1 MIVEVI
7 AVGTELLLGQI
18 VNTNA
23 SWLGSRIADEG
34 WDAMHQQV
42 VGDNRARLAEAIG
55 VALERADA
63 VILTGGIGPTQ
74 DDLTREAISDATG
87 RPLAF
92 NEELGTALAEWW
104 QRRFGREMPVSN
116 FRQAEYPE
124 GAEQYP
130 NPRGTAPGLGLRH
143 EGTWIF
149 ALPGVPPEMEGLF
162 DAHVAPR
169 LRAEAGDLSVIVSR
183 VLHSWGIPESTL
195 GERLDDL
202 FTASTNPSLA
212 FLASSAVI
220 KVRITAKG
228 RTQEEA
234 EGLIAPVEAEVRTR
248 LGAAVF
254 AVDRETL
261 SGVVLDGCRA
271 KGWRMAS
278 AESMTG
284 GLLGGR
290 LTDEPGSS
298 EVFVGGI
305 VAYAPGVKEES
316 LGVPAA
322 LIASEGVVSEAV
334 ALAMAEGAAQRLGA
348 EVGVAITGAAGPTGL
363 DGVEPGTVVIAV
375 RTPEGARARTMRMP
389 GDRERARTFGVTAAL
404 QLTRLA
410 VAGEWW

>member
-7 AVGTELLLGQI
+7 AVGTELLLGQV

-23 SWLGSRIADEG
+23 TWLGSRIADEG
-34 WDAMHQQV
+34 WDALHQQV
-42 VGDNRARLAEAIG
+42 VGDNRGRLVDAIR
-55 VALERADA
+55 VAIDRADA

-74 DDLTREAISDATG
+74 DDLTREAIAEATG
-87 RPLAF
+87 RPLQF
-92 NEELGTALAEWW
+92 NEELGAELAAWW

-130 NPRGTAPGLGLRH
+130 NPRGTAPGIGLRH
-143 EGTWIF
+143 EGTWVF
-149 ALPGVPPEMEGLF
+149 ALPGVPPEMQGLF
-162 DAHVAPR
+162 DEHVAPR
-169 LRAEAGDLSVIVSR
+169 IRAHAGDLSVIVSR

-195 GERLDDL
+195 GEQLDDL

-228 RTQEEA
+228 RTEA
-234 EGLIAPVEAEVRTR
+234 EAEDLIRPVEEEVRRR

-261 SGVVLDGCRA
+261 PGVVLDRCRRR
-271 KGWRMAS
+271 GWTLAA

-290 LTDEPGSS
+290 ITEEPGSS
-298 EVFVGGI
+298 DVFVGGV
-305 VAYAPGVKEES
+305 VAYDARRKHEL
-316 LGVPAA
+316 LGVDSGLLEAH
-322 LIASEGVVSEAV
+322 GQVSEPV
-334 ALAMAEGAAQRLGA
+334 ALAMADGVSSRLA
-348 EVGVAITGAAGPTGL
+348 TDVGVAITGVAGPDGL
-363 DGVEPGTVVIAV
+363 EGVEPGTVVIAV
-375 RTPEGARARTMRMP
+375 RTPEGARARTLRMP
-389 GDRERARTFGVTAAL
+389 GDRERARTFSVTAAL

-410 VAGEWW
+410 VVGEWW

>member
-23 SWLGSRIADEG
+23 TWLGSRIADEG

-42 VGDNRARLAEAIG
+42 VGDNRARLAEAIR
-55 VALERADA
+55 VAMGRADA
-63 VILTGGIGPTQ
+63 VVLTGGIGPTQ
-74 DDLTREAISDATG
+74 DDLTREAMSDATG
-87 RPLAF
+87 RPLQF
-92 NEELGTALAEWW
+92 NEEFATELAGWW

-130 NPRGTAPGLGLRH
+130 NPRGTAPGIGLRH
-143 EGTWIF
+143 EGTWLF
-149 ALPGVPPEMEGLF
+149 ALPGVPPEMQGLF
-162 DAHVAPR
+162 DANVAPR
-169 LRAEAGDLSVIVSR
+169 LRAEAGDLSAIVSR

-228 RTQEEA
+228 RTEEEA
-234 EGLIAPVEAEVRTR
+234 EALIAPVEDEVRRR
-248 LGAAVF
+248 LGAAIF

-261 SGVVLDGCRA
+261 PGVVLERCRA
-271 KGWRMAS
+271 RGWRLAA

-284 GLLGGR
+284 G
-290 LTDEPGSS
+290 
-298 EVFVGGI
+298 
-305 VAYAPGVKEES
+305 
-316 LGVPAA
+316 
-322 LIASEGVVSEAV
+322 
-334 ALAMAEGAAQRLGA
+334 
-348 EVGVAITGAAGPTGL
+348 
-363 DGVEPGTVVIAV
+363 
-375 RTPEGARARTMRMP
+375 
-389 GDRERARTFGVTAAL
+389 
-404 QLTRLA
+404 
-410 VAGEWW
+410 